1 MTSQK
6 NRIAALIAIATTVT
20 LVGCGQDQVSNP
32 ATDTFSGT
40 PIPLPVSER
49 PASQGLHGLDLPS
62 VTVLVSAETGGTV
75 KLGRYTLEFPAGALT
90 SDTPITITQTDP
102 NAMVLEL
109 EPHGIQ
115 FSKPVTLSAHVG
127 DLVSSHAT
135 TVGVAWMNESTGNWE
150 VVEQED
156 AGAAMTSAGLW
167 HFSDYSFWSN

>member
-1 MTSQK
+1 MSSQK
-6 NRIAALIAIATTVT
+6 NRIAALIAVAAAVT

-32 ATDTFSGT
+32 TADTFSGT
-40 PIPLPVSER
+40 PILLPVSER

-62 VTVLVSAETGGTV
+62 TTVLVSAETGGTV
-75 KLGRYTLEFPAGALT
+75 KLGRYTLTFPAGALA

-102 NAMVLEL
+102 QAMVLEL

-150 VVEQED
+150 VVDQED
-156 AGAAMTSAGLW
+156 AGAAMASAGLW
-167 HFSDYSFWSN
+167 HFSDYEFFSE